1 MSEIERV
8 EQLQLAS
15 QLHYD
20 DDVNDKLGKLM
31 VEAVSRISE
40 RNEIEVKLN
49 LVSISR
55 LELSSSG
62 GLFSLVTIM
71 SKLMRLNGR

>member
-1 MSEIERV
+1 M